1 MPTTN
6 TGSDANQGSTPTLP
20 KPHGKVQDFDK
31 LRNFDDAQD
40 YALGGYHASITRA
53 DKSSGASSRLW
64 RDAAE
69 AYRAAYLAI
78 VVLKPLPEA
87 QSFPQAK
94 ELLKKANHLA
104 DQAAAGSPSS

>member
-6 TGSDANQGSTPTLP
+6 RGTEGNQGSTPTLP

-31 LRNFDDAQD
+31 LRNFDEVQD
-40 YALGGYHASITRA
+40 YALGGYHASTKQA
-53 DKSSGASSRLW
+53 DSTSGARSRLW

-78 VVLKPLPEA
+78 VVLKPLPES
-87 QSFPQAK
+87 QSLPQAK
-94 ELLKKANHLA
+94 QLLANANHLA
-104 DQAAAGSPSS
+104 DQARASSSS